1 MNAWEMPQVQ
11 ALGEERLRLMQE
23 AAEKC
28 RGKSGMERLDIF
40 LEYGEKLSEGRQLAP
55 QEQEALLAAVAASLP
70 EQEQRQLT
78 QLMQGS
84 IPSGSAW
91 QDAVFV
97 LLQLNLLGECFFSQ
111 DSPHFVDIRQ
121 CIKIFVVMIIEGTL

>member
-40 LEYGEKLSEGRQLAP
+40 LEYGEKLSDRGPLA
-55 QEQEALLAAVAASLP
+55 QDEQKALDLRLADYQCTITRWDAGEIADEVEQA
-70 EQEQRQLT
+70 EQEQKQLT
-78 QLMQGS
+78 QLMQMMG
-84 IPSGSAW
+84 I
-91 QDAVFV
+91 
-97 LLQLNLLGECFFSQ
+97 
-111 DSPHFVDIRQ
+111 
-121 CIKIFVVMIIEGTL
+121 

>member
-40 LEYGEKLSEGRQLAP
+40 LEYGEKIIRREDSLRHRSRRH
-55 QEQEALLAAVAASLP
+55 LLAAVAGKTCPS
-70 EQEQRQLT
+70 RSK
-78 QLMQGS
+78 GS
-84 IPSGSAW
+84 
-91 QDAVFV
+91 
-97 LLQLNLLGECFFSQ
+97 
-111 DSPHFVDIRQ
+111 
-121 CIKIFVVMIIEGTL
+121 

>member
-40 LEYGEKLSEGRQLAP
+40 LEYGRRLCLRRWRQACP
-55 QEQEALLAAVAASLP
+55 NRS
-70 EQEQRQLT
+70 R
-78 QLMQGS
+78 S
-84 IPSGSAW
+84 S
-91 QDAVFV
+91 
-97 LLQLNLLGECFFSQ
+97 
-111 DSPHFVDIRQ
+111 
-121 CIKIFVVMIIEGTL
+121 

>member
-40 LEYGEKLSEGRQLAP
+40 LEYGEKLSEGERLRRRSRRLCLRRWRQACP
-55 QEQEALLAAVAASLP
+55 NRS
-70 EQEQRQLT
+70 R
-78 QLMQGS
+78 S
-84 IPSGSAW
+84 S
-91 QDAVFV
+91 
-97 LLQLNLLGECFFSQ
+97 
-111 DSPHFVDIRQ
+111 
-121 CIKIFVVMIIEGTL
+121 

>member
-40 LEYGEKLSEGRQLAP
+40 LEYGEKLSEGGPLAP
-55 QEQEALLAAVAASLP
+55 GGAEGFACGGGGKPA
-70 EQEQRQLT
+70 EQEQKQLT
-78 QLMQGS
+78 QLMQIDGNLKLKK
-84 IPSGSAW
+84 SGDFSSLFFCGK
-91 QDAVFV
+91 Q
-97 LLQLNLLGECFFSQ
+97 LQQQQCKHRRATALRHCFFLRVKKNG
-111 DSPHFVDIRQ
+111 F
-121 CIKIFVVMIIEGTL
+121 F

>member
-40 LEYGEKLSEGRQLAP
+40 LEYGEKLSEGGPLAAP
-55 QEQEALLAAVAASLP
+55 EEQKALLAAVAASLP
-70 EQEQRQLT
+70 NR
-78 QLMQGS
+78 S
-84 IPSGSAW
+84 RSS
-91 QDAVFV
+91 
-97 LLQLNLLGECFFSQ
+97 
-111 DSPHFVDIRQ
+111 
-121 CIKIFVVMIIEGTL
+121 

>member
-28 RGKSGMERLDIF
+28 RGKSGMDIF

-55 QEQEALLAAVAASLP
+55 QEQKALLAAVAASLP

-78 QLMQGS
+78 ELMKMMG
-84 IPSGSAW
+84 
-91 QDAVFV
+91 V
-97 LLQLNLLGECFFSQ
+97 
-111 DSPHFVDIRQ
+111 
-121 CIKIFVVMIIEGTL
+121 

>member
-40 LEYGEKLSEGRQLAP
+40 LEYGEKLSGGAEGFACGGGGKPARTGA
-55 QEQEALLAAVAASLP
+55 EAADTA
-70 EQEQRQLT
+70 
-78 QLMQGS
+78 
-84 IPSGSAW
+84 
-91 QDAVFV
+91 DADDG
-97 LLQLNLLGECFFSQ
+97 NL
-111 DSPHFVDIRQ
+111 
-121 CIKIFVVMIIEGTL
+121 K

>member
-40 LEYGEKLSEGRQLAP
+40 LEYGEKLSEGGPLAP
-55 QEQEALLAAVAASLP
+55 EEQKALLAASLP
-70 EQEQRQLT
+70 EQEQKQLT
-78 QLMQGS
+78 QLMQMMG
-84 IPSGSAW
+84 I
-91 QDAVFV
+91 
-97 LLQLNLLGECFFSQ
+97 
-111 DSPHFVDIRQ
+111 
-121 CIKIFVVMIIEGTL
+121 